1 MTSKLIGLLSF
12 FLISNFSFGQTTYSV
27 CYIHTVNS
35 KNGDYLLKTTPFD
48 NIQQTT
54 TGLTEVYK
62 DRLTKIYEIQRN
74 FEIWDNKNE
83 LFISSDGQTIAY
95 IIDKEFNWDNI
106 THNSIEIFKK
116 GVLFKTYSLSDLIDC
131 NPDKEDCTL
140 FYKDA
145 IDSVKWRNGRKIV
158 QFKSDATE
166 FEKRLTSRAIY
177 SKNDTI
183 IIFCRTG
190 KVLELDLNSGDIV
203 HKSISDFQYGFI
215 KTYDTLKF
223 QTQSFKNPSLY
234 GLPKIDN
241 GKSIDIGLAEFL
253 NMKVHP
259 DDKRKS
265 DRLKNYTL
273 NIELLVD
280 KNGHAILDKVT
291 NYDNLPEDRIRDF
304 ISSIQVD
311 TTYIPQETEKWRF
324 TGWIHLMNK
333 SKSKAKKER
342 RIEQIEERKAY
353 EQRIIADTINGFY
366 IPKNIEESFHE
377 LNRILKSKDIETI
390 KNLKSRDEMI
400 QYHHGL
406 GMWLRNNWGLWGG
419 SRLQQYFLRKGITH
433 PDNMTGLLLPYY
445 YDWLHGDNNG
455 WKEFESK

>member
-1 MTSKLIGLLSF
+1 VLSSFHVWCRGQDAASKARYCRST
-12 FLISNFSFGQTTYSV
+12 NVGQ
-27 CYIHTVNS
+27 H
-35 KNGDYLLKTTPFD
+35 
-48 NIQQTT
+48 
-54 TGLTEVYK
+54 
-62 DRLTKIYEIQRN
+62 
-74 FEIWDNKNE
+74 
-83 LFISSDGQTIAY
+83 
-95 IIDKEFNWDNI
+95 
-106 THNSIEIFKK
+106 
-116 GVLFKTYSLSDLIDC
+116 
-131 NPDKEDCTL
+131 
-140 FYKDA
+140 
-145 IDSVKWRNGRKIV
+145 
-158 QFKSDATE
+158 
-166 FEKRLTSRAIY
+166 SRAIY